1 MSTTERLNI
10 PNTINW
16 LNAVE
21 LRDIARELGFLSAEN
36 ATLLADAQTYQH
48 AREALALENAE
59 LATQLA
65 TRDAEIATLRAQVG
79 MIHHAIKDA
88 GWHPGRTDDLL
99 TDIIRSKG
107 KELAGMRAQVEALHL
122 RLMTAEDGA
131 KEAARAEEIYVKAER
146 LLTADERS
154 LHDEVV
160 KLRAQVE
167 ALQKAAEHLPW
178 IGHGADWTE
187 AKPVYLVATGEV
199 NEGQETCTRHDAPVP
214 LADQEVLF
222 TRPPEPLVRPA
233 VTRDQIR
240 EVFMRCGFTIKEGQT
255 DLKQYVYD
263 AAYALLASA
272 PQPPVEVGDW
282 QDTLYLL
289 RRLISNQHT
298 FTGPEFRAELTKI
311 VGEVVAAAPQPEAQ
325 KGGA

>member
-1 MSTTERLNI
+1 MTTAERIAPYTLRRLIEENEAI
-10 PNTINW
+10 RAQAARLSHWESAIGAVMMPDLKDWHDNDPKEWPDVAAAVIRT
-16 LNAVE
+16 LREQRDEEVE
-21 LRDIARELGFLSAEN
+21 LSGRLSAEN
-36 ATLLADAQTYQH
+36 
-48 AREALALENAE
+48 EALRAKNEE
-59 LATQLA
+59 LT
-65 TRDAEIATLRAQVG
+65 G
-79 MIHHAIKDA
+79 K
-88 GWHPGRTDDLL
+88 TDDL
-99 TDIIRSKG
+99 TAKSE
-107 KELAGMRAQVEALHL
+107 ELHAQVEALHL

-263 AAYALLASA
+263 AIIAML
-272 PQPPVEVGDW
+272 
-282 QDTLYLL
+282 
-289 RRLISNQHT
+289 
-298 FTGPEFRAELTKI
+298 
-311 VGEVVAAAPQPEAQ
+311 AAAPQPEVNQPPSPSAEDWLRKKYGAYRGHPEWRALEAAFNAGMAVQ

>member
-1 MSTTERLNI
+1 MTTAERIAPYTLRRLIEENEALRAQAARLSHWESAI
-10 PNTINW
+10 GAVMMPDLKDWHDNDPKEWPDVAAAVIRT
-16 LNAVE
+16 LREQRDEEVE
-21 LRDIARELGFLSAEN
+21 LSGRLSAEN
-36 ATLLADAQTYQH
+36 
-48 AREALALENAE
+48 EA
-59 LATQLA
+59 
-65 TRDAEIATLRAQVG
+65 
-79 MIHHAIKDA
+79 
-88 GWHPGRTDDLL
+88 
-99 TDIIRSKG
+99 
-107 KELAGMRAQVEALHL
+107 
-122 RLMTAEDGA
+122 
-131 KEAARAEEIYVKAER
+131 
-146 LLTADERS
+146 
-154 LHDEVV
+154 
-160 KLRAQVE
+160 LRAQVE

-199 NEGQETCTRHDAPVP
+199 NEGQETYTRHDAPVP